1 MHHFVFVPAEFH
13 EAVVGPYLCLGPLKH
28 IDCILSSLPS
38 TGLEGVLSLPQ
49 ITDLDF
55 YMTMVVSGTNVS
67 LKTSAFHFG

>member
-13 EAVVGPYLCLGPLKH
+13 EAVVGPYVCLGPLEH

-38 TGLEGVLSLPQ
+38 TALEGVLSLPQ

-67 LKTSAFHFG
+67 LKTSASHFG